1 MDGGNRWSRRGI
13 GCAGMWSWACGRALM
28 SFSMAETQR
37 GRPGDAAQEEA
48 AARARRVIAVSS
60 GAHLGHIWG
69 GRRGAPRHG
78 GENTRRRPR
87 PRNSG
92 RISSRPAPHASCER
106 AVRVDLFPSLRAVF
120 AALLVLLLCAG
131 VRKCESTAA
140 AARGSV
146 VTGWLRRV
154 RDTCRSGGVK

>member
-1 MDGGNRWSRRGI
+1 M
-13 GCAGMWSWACGRALM
+13 
-28 SFSMAETQR
+28 
-37 GRPGDAAQEEA
+37 
-48 AARARRVIAVSS
+48 IAVSS

-69 GRRGAPRHG
+69 TSGAAAAERPATAERIRAGAQGRETVVAG
-78 GENTRRRPR
+78 
-87 PRNSG
+87 S
-92 RISSRPAPHASCER
+92 ISSRPAPHASCER

-131 VRKCESTAA
+131 VRKCESTA
-140 AARGSV
+140 RGSV